1 MLDFQKSVIIIY
13 FWVINVNQFYNLIKY
28 LNINRSQYWHL
39 LWDCKR
45 KGGQNKTYT
54 VIQNVLVN
62 EGSDKKLKWKDRV
75 VCGARAN
82 HHHLHCF
89 PFFKIQLHRY
99 YSVESK
105 SFNNSYLKRWVIE
118 TSFRDNYFEWHVL
131 MAFEENKEY
140 FSVQVWVTKPS
151 DLHQNPNQQITKE

>member
-1 MLDFQKSVIIIY
+1 MLDFQKSVIIIS

-28 LNINRSQYWHL
+28 LNVNRSKYWHL

-45 KGGQNKTYT
+45 KEGQNKTYT

-75 VCGARAN
+75 VRGARAN

-89 PFFKIQLHRY
+89 PFSKIQLHRY

-105 SFNNSYLKRWVIE
+105 SFNNS
-118 TSFRDNYFEWHVL
+118 
-131 MAFEENKEY
+131 
-140 FSVQVWVTKPS
+140 
-151 DLHQNPNQQITKE
+151 